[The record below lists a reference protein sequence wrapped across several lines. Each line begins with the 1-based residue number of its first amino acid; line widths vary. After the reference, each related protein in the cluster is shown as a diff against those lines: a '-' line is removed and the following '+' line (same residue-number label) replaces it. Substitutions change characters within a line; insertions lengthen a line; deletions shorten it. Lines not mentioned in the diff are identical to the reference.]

1 MKYMYKT
8 WSRDWENYDWEQVMK
23 NLHEF
28 ESGKR
33 DNGDLGISREELLE
47 YYNWLEIHDPA
58 AYGQLQLV
66 ALLTTMGLP
75 EELVAYYK
83 ENPEQLK
90 KDIDGL
96 KRED

>member
-1 MKYMYKT
+1 M
-8 WSRDWENYDWEQVMK
+8 E

-28 ESGKR
+28 ECGKR
-33 DNGDLGISREELLE
+33 DIGDLGISREELLE
-47 YYNWLEIHDPA
+47 YYKWLEIHDPA
-58 AYGQLQLV
+58 AYGPLQLA

-75 EELVAYYK
+75 DELVTYYA

-90 KDIDGL
+90 KDIDDL